1 MPLRDLKH
9 FPLLLRLCARP
20 GFDISAL
27 RESGYYNTDQYFSG
41 RSKFNGSLIGWAGHT
56 ENGGVISSG
65 AKELF
70 ENLTKNNSLKD
81 YLASVKV
88 RTVVGREISVDVLL
102 HTGLI
107 NYPDNCQTLD
117 VARKN
122 EIKEEGVKDIR
133 LIFRRFPPNGS
144 MFISLLGKSSACS
157 RNLAELAF
165 SQTGDRIGV
174 ERNWEK
180 HFVVKILGNK
190 FPEEDPGND
199 CRNYPTEHFKSYK
212 VCDDDFLRKEV
223 NKISPGLK
231 PIWIVKNLSIATSQR
246 KYSAGKVCLS
256 FQLLKLIITS
266 FHNYNR

>member
-1 MPLRDLKH
+1 M
-9 FPLLLRLCARP
+9 
-20 GFDISAL
+20 
-27 RESGYYNTDQYFSG
+27 
-41 RSKFNGSLIGWAGHT
+41 
-56 ENGGVISSG
+56 ISSG

-88 RTVVGREISVDVLL
+88 RTVVGREISVDVHL

-133 LIFRRFPPNGS
+133 LTFRRFPPNGS

-246 KYSAGKVCLS
+246 KYSAGLSQFSAFETDYNFVSQLQPMNGTTFQDTTRSRKKWRACTMGKRSQIVQCLATP
-256 FQLLKLIITS
+256 LART
-266 FHNYNR
+266 HG